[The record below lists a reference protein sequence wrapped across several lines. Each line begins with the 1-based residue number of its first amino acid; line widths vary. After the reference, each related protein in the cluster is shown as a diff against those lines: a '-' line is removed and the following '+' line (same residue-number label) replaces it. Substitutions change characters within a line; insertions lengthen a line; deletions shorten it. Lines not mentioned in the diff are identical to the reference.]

1 MARLKFL
8 CDASRCIACDGCTV
22 ICKNANDVPRGTFR
36 RRVVTINEGQDGEAS
51 ISVACMHCSN
61 PPCAAVCPVEAFY
74 QRDDGLVLHSKD
86 KCIGCG
92 YCLFACPFGAPSF
105 PTGSPFGAKGAMDK
119 CTYCAGGP
127 EEDFSEAERR
137 KYGGNRIAE
146 GKLPA
151 CATACATKALLAGEA
166 DEIGRIFKKRAME
179 RGSDANAWGWKR
191 AYGKTL

>member
-8 CDASRCIACDGCTV
+8 CDASRCIDCDGCTV

-36 RRVVTINEGQDGEAS
+36 RRVVTIHEGEDGEAS
-51 ISVACMHCSN
+51 LSVACMHCSS

-74 QRDDGLVLHSKD
+74 QTEDGLVLHSKE

-105 PTGSPFGAKGAMDK
+105 PTGAPFGARGVMDK

-127 EEDFSEAERR
+127 EETFSDKERR
-137 KYGGNRIAE
+137 LYGANRLAE

-151 CATACATKALLAGEA
+151 CATACATRALLAGDAAEIA
-166 DEIGRIFKKRAME
+166 DLYKRRAME
-179 RGSDANAWGWKR
+179 RGSEARAWGWKR

>member
-8 CDASRCIACDGCTV
+8 CDANRCIACDGCTV
-22 ICKNANDVPRGTFR
+22 MCKNANDVPRGTFR
-36 RRVVTINEGQDGEAS
+36 RRVITINEGQDGEAS
-51 ISVACMHCSN
+51 ISISCMHCSN

-74 QRDDGLVLHSKD
+74 QTDDGLVLHSKD

-105 PTGSPFGAKGAMDK
+105 PSGAPFGAKGVMDK

-127 EEDFSEAERR
+127 EEDLSEAERR
-137 KYGGNRIAE
+137 KYGANRLAE

-166 DEIGRIFKKRAME
+166 DEISRIYRKRAVE
-179 RGSDANAWGWKR
+179 RGSEANAWGWKR
-191 AYGKTL
+191 AYGKSL

>member
-8 CDASRCIACDGCTV
+8 CDSNRCINCDGCSV

-36 RRVVTINEGQDGEAS
+36 RRVVSINEGQDGEAS

-74 QRDDGLVLHSKD
+74 QREDGLVLHSKE

-105 PTGSPFGAKGAMDK
+105 PSGAPFGAKGVMDK

-127 EEDFSEAERR
+127 EDTFSGEEKRG
-137 KYGGNRIAE
+137 YGGNRIAE

-151 CATACATKALLAGEA
+151 CATACATKALIAGDA
-166 DEIGRIFKKRAME
+166 AEISNYFKQRAME
-179 RGSDANAWGWKR
+179 RGSEANAWGWKR